1 VKNSC
6 KFEFNNNQISELNF
20 PLYVAK
26 RYLFAKSG
34 NNTINIITIIASF
47 GVIVGAL
54 ALFIILS
61 GFSGFTTFT
70 NSMLDSSDPDIKIT
84 SVKGKSFLCT
94 DTVSSILNDNEGVK
108 AFARAVEE
116 RVLIQYKQRDQ
127 IAYIK
132 GVSKNYNEIT
142 QIDSTITFGQ
152 WLDPNYVNTGVIGYG
167 ISNKLSLGILSTIS
181 VNAPRPGKGLITSR
195 NSAFTT
201 VSVQITGAY
210 AGLEEFANKYVFVD
224 ISLAQ
229 QLLRYTENQVS
240 SLEVKLIENV
250 DHADVAEE
258 LQKTLGEEY
267 KVETKVQFNALTY
280 KVLNTERLISYFIFT
295 LIIIIALFNVIG
307 AIIMMIIDK
316 KQNLKTLLNLGLPI
330 KEIKRIFVLQG
341 SLLTLVGLFIGLF
354 IGSVLILL
362 QKQFQFFMITESIA
376 YPVEFRFMN
385 LLVVAIT
392 ISLLGFIASK
402 IASSRISIRFIER

>member
-1 VKNSC
+1 V
-6 KFEFNNNQISELNF
+6 NF
-20 PLYVAK
+20 PLYIAK

-94 DTVSSILNDNEGVK
+94 DAISLVLTDNEEVK
-108 AFARAVEE
+108 AFAKVVEE
-116 RVLIQYKQRDQ
+116 RVLIQYNQREQ

-132 GVSKNYNEIT
+132 GVSENYNTIT
-142 QIDSTITFGQ
+142 QIDSTITLGQ
-152 WLDPNYVNTGVIGYG
+152 WLDPNYLNTGVIGYG
-167 ISNKLSLGILSTIS
+167 ISNKLSLGLLSTVS
-181 VNAPRPGKGLITSR
+181 VNAPKPGKGLITSR
-195 NSAFTT
+195 SSAFTT
-201 VSVQITGAY
+201 VNVQITGAY
-210 AGLEEFANKYVFVD
+210 AGLEEFANKYIFVG

-229 QLLRYTENQVS
+229 KLLRYTENQVS
-240 SLEVKLIENV
+240 SLEVKLNENT

-330 KEIKRIFVLQG
+330 KEIKRIFILQG
-341 SLLTLVGLFIGLF
+341 SLLTLVGLFIGLS

-385 LLVVAIT
+385 LLIVAIT

-402 IASSRISIRFIER
+402 IASSRITVKFIEK

>member
-1 VKNSC
+1 
-6 KFEFNNNQISELNF
+6 
-20 PLYVAK
+20 
-26 RYLFAKSG
+26 
-34 NNTINIITIIASF
+34 
-47 GVIVGAL
+47 
-54 ALFIILS
+54 
-61 GFSGFTTFT
+61 
-70 NSMLDSSDPDIKIT
+70 MLDSSDPDIKIT

-94 DTVSSILNDNEGVK
+94 DAVSLVLNENKEVE
-108 AFARAVEE
+108 AFAKAVEE
-116 RVLIQYKQRDQ
+116 RVLIQYKQREQ

-132 GVSKNYNEIT
+132 GVSENYNSIT
-142 QIDSTITFGQ
+142 QIDSTITLGQ

-181 VNAPRPGKGLITSR
+181 VNAPKPGKGLITSK

-201 VSVQITGAY
+201 VNVQITGAY
-210 AGLEEFANKYVFVD
+210 AGLEEFANKYLFVD

-229 QLLRYTENQVS
+229 KLLRYTENQVS

-258 LQKTLGEEY
+258 LQKTLGKEY

-362 QKQFQFFMITESIA
+362 QKQYQFFMITESIP

-402 IASSRISIRFIER
+402 IASSRISIGFIER